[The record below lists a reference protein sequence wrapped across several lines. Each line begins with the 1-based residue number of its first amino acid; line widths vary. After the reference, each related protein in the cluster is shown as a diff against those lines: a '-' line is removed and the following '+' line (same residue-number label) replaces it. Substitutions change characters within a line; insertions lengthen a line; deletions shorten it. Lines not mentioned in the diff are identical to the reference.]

1 MTIVGKFVR
10 GLFLCFAIA
19 PLASAN
25 ASAGYVNDSKGWLAL
40 TPETKAGY
48 VQGMNDSLNYIFV
61 DDTLVDAVAK
71 KGRIECLV
79 VMKTSSSLLADRI
92 TMAYREPRFATLAP
106 TAIYIIKMG
115 EVCRSYINQERAKFG
130 LGPN

>member
-1 MTIVGKFVR
+1 MTTVGKFIRVP
-10 GLFLCFAIA
+10 LLCFAIA
-19 PLASAN
+19 PLASVN

-61 DDTLVDAVAK
+61 DDTLVDALAK

-79 VMKTSSSLLADRI
+79 AMQTSSSLLADRI

-115 EVCRSYINQERAKFG
+115 EVCRSYINRERAKFG